1 MPGTRVRPKA
11 GPSTCPVPG
20 IHVFTTCDQDVDGRD
35 IRVRKHAVPWT
46 AMPGHDEESNVRLLK
61 PSLLDNDGVARAPY
75 KMTMPAKRG
84 MV

>member
-1 MPGTRVRPKA
+1 
-11 GPSTCPVPG
+11 
-20 IHVFTTCDQDVDGRD
+20 
-35 IRVRKHAVPWT
+35 
-46 AMPGHDEESNVRLLK
+46 MPGHDEESNVRLLK